1 MVCLYPTW
9 NSLHIYVLFKSLV
22 CLWSVWSS
30 YYFNFLSISEG
41 TLWSPRFWIDI
52 EFWTFLAFLYFL
64 HFPWIISSTQY
75 IFPNQLLFRD
85 IKIKLH
91 IIERKSQQPI
101 SEAVGNCSHKPK
113 QRLNIGPIFASDN
126 TTFPPS
132 SPTLISLK
140 IDTFS
145 ISFTG
150 KMGKVFKSGL
160 SKFFKGC
167 LPQNLLSPL
176 LNTLSQITDLSKA
189 LPK

>member
-1 MVCLYPTW
+1 ML
-9 NSLHIYVLFKSLV
+9 LV
-22 CLWSVWSS
+22 CMIFILFQFFKYIWR
-30 YYFNFLSISEG
+30 YFMVAMVLNRHRIL
-41 TLWSPRFWIDI
+41 DI
-52 EFWTFLAFLYFL
+52 LAFLYFL

-132 SPTLISLK
+132 SPTLIILK

-145 ISFTG
+145 ISFTE
-150 KMGKVFKSGL
+150 KMGQSIQEWIK
-160 SKFFKGC
+160 
-167 LPQNLLSPL
+167 
-176 LNTLSQITDLSKA
+176 
-189 LPK
+189 

>member
-1 MVCLYPTW
+1 MLVVCMIFILF
-9 NSLHIYVLFKSLV
+9 HIFDYIWRCFLVAPVLNRHRIL
-22 CLWSVWSS
+22 
-30 YYFNFLSISEG
+30 
-41 TLWSPRFWIDI
+41 DI
-52 EFWTFLAFLYFL
+52 FGFPLLL
-64 HFPWIISSTQY
+64 HFPWIISRTQY

-101 SEAVGNCSHKPK
+101 SKAVGNCSHKPK

-126 TTFPPS
+126 TTFPS

-150 KMGKVFKSGL
+150 KMGQSIPEWTK
-160 SKFFKGC
+160 
-167 LPQNLLSPL
+167 
-176 LNTLSQITDLSKA
+176 
-189 LPK
+189 